1 MPQSQLEHHTN
12 GQKNQEI
19 ENSKKGRKES
29 SKEGEKARYTSRQV
43 GYPAEALIFFLEH
56 DPEKWIPVPACA
68 KPLTRIVV
76 WLDASAGEGRSE
88 KDHAPRRS

>member
-1 MPQSQLEHHTN
+1 MPQPQLEHHTN
-12 GQKNQEI
+12 GEENQEI
-19 ENSKKGRKES
+19 ENSNKGSKEG

-68 KPLTRIVV
+68 KSLTRIVV